1 MRICHSPQEQVTLC
15 SDTVAEW
22 ELQWC
27 TPTTA
32 RPSMTKEQILILK
45 VISRGGAIQ
54 GELIL
59 TLIQSTRILQ
69 EKKASPSKYI
79 NAVTHRVTS
88 RTKALTEQTTCKLIA
103 AGTVPA
109 PPPELGAGQVP

>member
-1 MRICHSPQEQVTLC
+1 MVHSYNGQTQHDRGANSPVE
-15 SDTVAEW
+15 E
-22 ELQWC
+22 
-27 TPTTA
+27 
-32 RPSMTKEQILILK
+32 
-45 VISRGGAIQ
+45 VISRGEAIQ
-54 GELIL
+54 GELVL
-59 TLIQSTRILQ
+59 TLIQATRILQ

-109 PPPELGAGQVP
+109 PPPELSAGQVL